1 MADYSSIT
9 LAGGIKALHH
19 RITDPSPVQA
29 VSPAFR
35 AFEQLTEALSDACA
49 AEEFR
54 LAPASWDN
62 AYSCP
67 NVAAEDAVN
76 MALEAARATGNAPV
90 MLASD
95 RTLIFV
101 ARFIH
106 CAIGIENGPDR
117 DNILHLIEDSQ
128 HLWNRNSAGLIA
140 RRGDELVT
148 RAIERLSS
156 LMDLLYG
163 STDHDSATIAAS

>member
-1 MADYSSIT
+1 MADYSTIT
-9 LAGGIKALHH
+9 LAGGIKAPRHH
-19 RITDPSPVQA
+19 IADPRPVQA
-29 VSPAFR
+29 VSPAFT

-62 AYSCP
+62 AYSNP
-67 NVAAEDAVN
+67 DVAAEDAVN
-76 MALEAARATGNAPV
+76 MALEAARAAGNAPIV
-90 MLASD
+90 LASD
-95 RTLIFV
+95 RTLNFV

-117 DNILHLIEDSQ
+117 VNILHLIEDSQ

-140 RRGDELVT
+140 RRGDDLVT
-148 RAIERLSS
+148 RAIERLSY
-156 LMDLLYG
+156 LMDLLYS
-163 STDHDSATIAAS
+163 STGHDSAMISAA